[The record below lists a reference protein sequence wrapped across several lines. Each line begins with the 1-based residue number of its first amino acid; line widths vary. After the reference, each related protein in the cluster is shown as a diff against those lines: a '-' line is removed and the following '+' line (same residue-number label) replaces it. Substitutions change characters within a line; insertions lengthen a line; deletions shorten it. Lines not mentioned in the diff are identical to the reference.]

1 MSATALAAALSQDQ
15 YLIRQK
21 VIKILGNAF
30 HVYDMAGKV
39 VLYSKLKAFKLKEDI
54 RLSAGE
60 GETVPLMKIR
70 ARSIIDFGASYD
82 VMDMTT
88 GGEEGL
94 KVGALRRKGL
104 KSLLRDAWEILDA
117 GDNVIGTIQED
128 SSFKAVV
135 RRFVDYA
142 AAFMPQS
149 FHAEVGG
156 QRVFEMKQN
165 FNPCVKKMVLDFSVD
180 PRHTLDRRL
189 GMAAAVLLMA
199 IEGRQ
204 G

>member
-1 MSATALAAALSQDQ
+1 
-15 YLIRQK
+15 
-21 VIKILGNAF
+21 
-30 HVYDMAGKV
+30 
-39 VLYSKLKAFKLKEDI
+39 
-54 RLSAGE
+54 
-60 GETVPLMKIR
+60 
-70 ARSIIDFGASYD
+70 
-82 VMDMTT
+82 
-88 GGEEGL
+88 
-94 KVGALRRKGL
+94 
-104 KSLLRDAWEILDA
+104 
-117 GDNVIGTIQED
+117 
-128 SSFKAVV
+128 
-135 RRFVDYA
+135 
-142 AAFMPQS
+142 MPQS